1 MIFISWNKI
10 GVEGASK
17 LSEDVSKLE
26 KLTSLYLNLEYKFPI
41 FNKIIIKFVVNKYI
55 SCDNKIIMIM
65 NFIQI
70 DKLQRNRC

>member
-1 MIFISWNKI
+1 LIFISWNKI